1 MRSILLACLIGFLA
15 SSAHALDSVS
25 ELHGG
30 RWIDVPNPTAQN
42 VTDPALPRVEEMLRE
57 GRSADAFK
65 SIVVWL
71 KANPTSPLR
80 DRGVF
85 LAGEALYQYGDRIKS
100 FFYFDEL
107 MDEFPDSTLYSQ
119 ALEKQ
124 YQIADEYLNGYQRR
138 LFKVFHL
145 GAQEEAVEMLYRI
158 QARSP
163 GSPLA
168 EKSLLRTANYYY
180 ASSDFDLAADA
191 YAAYVKA
198 YPRSLMV
205 PRVKLRQ
212 AYANLAQFRGLRFD
226 ATPVVNAKAQLQ
238 DIVTSYPDIAASEDI
253 PAILTRIDTTFTRK
267 LETIADFYRRTDR
280 PDAAAYTI
288 GVINKQYPNFYQSAF
303 AVTSP
308 PTTQPQVQP

>member
-1 MRSILLACLIGFLA
+1 MTA
-15 SSAHALDSVS
+15 STFALDSVS

-30 RWIDVPNPTAQN
+30 RWVDVPNPTAQTE
-42 VTDPALPRVEEMLRE
+42 TDPILPRVEEMLRE
-57 GRSADAFK
+57 QRSSDAFK
-65 SIVVWL
+65 TIIVWL
-71 KANPTSPLR
+71 KSHPTSPFR

-85 LAGEALYQYGDRIKS
+85 LAGESLYQYGNRIKA
-100 FFYFDEL
+100 FFYFDEV
-107 MDEFPDSTLYSQ
+107 MDEFPDSALYSQ

-138 LFKVFHL
+138 FLKVFKL
-145 GAQEEAVEMLYRI
+145 SAQEEAVEMMYRI

-168 EKSLLRTANYYY
+168 ERALLRTADYYY
-180 ASSDFDLAADA
+180 ASTDFDLAADA
-191 YAAYVKA
+191 YAAYIKA
-198 YPRSLMV
+198 YPRSLNV

-238 DIVTSYPDIAASEDI
+238 DIVASYPDIAKSEDI
-253 PAILTRIDTTFTRK
+253 PAILTRIDTTIVRK
-267 LETIADFYRRTDR
+267 LETIADFYRRTNN
-280 PDAAAYTI
+280 PAAAAYTS
-288 GVINKQYPNFYQSAF
+288 GVINQQYPNYYQSAF
-303 AVTSP
+303 AVTAP